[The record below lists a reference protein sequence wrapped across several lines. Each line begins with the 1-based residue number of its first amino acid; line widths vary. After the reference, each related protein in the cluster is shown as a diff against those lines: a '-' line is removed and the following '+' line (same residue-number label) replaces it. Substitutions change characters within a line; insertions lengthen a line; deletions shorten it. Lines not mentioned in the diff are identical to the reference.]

1 MGDGGPRRVCHICDV
16 PLASIAAYG
25 HALACPRC
33 ASPITLDEHAARC
46 TSSVCEY
53 ADEGFP
59 VVGGAPALIDFRESI
74 VSRDAFC
81 TNGRGGT
88 TTPETHALDVRRRA
102 MSLYARI
109 YEAIYPP
116 NRTASA
122 NMRRM
127 LELLGHLEHK
137 PVVLVVGGGTV
148 GAGLDLLYGASDVD
162 IVALDVYPSR
172 FVNLLADGHRIPLTD
187 SCVDAVVIQAVLE
200 HVLSPSRVVDEIHR
214 VLRPDGLV
222 YADSPFL
229 VPVHAGPLDFTRF
242 TERGHRYLFRRF
254 ACIDSGVVNGAGTQ
268 LWWAIDFFVRALL
281 RSPTAGAVARLAF
294 AWLPRFDRFLDAR
307 HNVDA
312 ANAVFFLGRRSD
324 KVVDDAEVIANY
336 QGAQPVA
343 WLSPATAM
351 RARNGHHGTFGGQRE
366 ATAVTPKSA

>member
-1 MGDGGPRRVCHICDV
+1 M
-16 PLASIAAYG
+16 LE
-25 HALACPRC
+25 
-33 ASPITLDEHAARC
+33 EHAARC
-46 TSSVCEY
+46 TSSECEY

-74 VSRDAFC
+74 VSRDALC
-81 TNGRGGT
+81 RNGRGGAAT
-88 TTPETHALDVRRRA
+88 TEGNALGVRQRA

-109 YEAIYPP
+109 YGAIYPS

-127 LELLGHLEHK
+127 LGLLAHLDHT
-137 PVVLVVGGGTV
+137 PVVLVVGGGTI
-148 GAGLDLLYGASDVD
+148 GSGLDLLYGASDVD

-172 FVNLLADGHRIPLTD
+172 FVNLLADGHRVPLTD
-187 SCVDAVVIQAVLE
+187 SCVDAVVVQAVLE
-200 HVLSPSRVVDEIHR
+200 HVLSPWRVVDEIHR

-242 TERGHRYLFRRF
+242 TERGHRYLFRHF
-254 ACIDSGVVNGAGTQ
+254 TCIDSGVVSGAGTQ

-281 RSPTAGAVARLAF
+281 RSPTAGALARLAF

-312 ANAVFFLGRRSD
+312 ANAVYFLGRRSD
-324 KVVDDAEVIANY
+324 DVVDDAEVIAHY
-336 QGAQPVA
+336 QGAQQVA
-343 WLSPATAM
+343 WVSPATAV
-351 RARNGHHGTFGGQRE
+351 RDQNGHHGTSGGQRV